1 MDMSGVSSSA
11 AGHGQLP
18 WRPVPAWQEADV
30 DRAAVTSWLDGY
42 IAAWRANDADLIR
55 PLFADDAV
63 YRHHPYDE
71 PVVGVEA
78 IVDSWLEEPDVA
90 DTWSARYEPVA
101 VDGDVAV
108 AVGTTR
114 YQANGDRSER
124 AYHNCFV
131 LRFDADGRCREF
143 TEWYIRQPE

>member
-1 MDMSGVSSSA
+1 MD
-11 AGHGQLP
+11 
-18 WRPVPAWQEADV
+18 RT
-30 DRAAVTSWLDGY
+30 AVTSWLADY
-42 IAAWRANDADLIR
+42 VAAWQANDADLIR
-55 PLFADDAV
+55 PLFSDEAV
-63 YRHHPYDE
+63 YRYHPYEE

-78 IVDSWLEEPDVA
+78 IVDSWLEKPDDP

-114 YQANGDRSER
+114 YQANGDQPER
-124 AYHNCFV
+124 TYHNCFV

-143 TEWYIRQPE
+143 TEWYTRQLE